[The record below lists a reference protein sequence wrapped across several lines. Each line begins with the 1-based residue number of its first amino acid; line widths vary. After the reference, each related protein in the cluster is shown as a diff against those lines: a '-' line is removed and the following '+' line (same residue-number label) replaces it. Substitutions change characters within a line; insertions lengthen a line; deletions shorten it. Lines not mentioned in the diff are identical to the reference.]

1 MPFLP
6 SASPLYTNGD
16 PHRSGFKFHTA
27 VLSVLCDVPST
38 AVCFSESIE
47 CFPAMVSRFFSK
59 PLVTIPVA
67 PVITG
72 TILLFMFH
80 ICCIFVF

>member
-6 SASPLYTNGD
+6 GTSSLSTN
-16 PHRSGFKFHTA
+16 RSGFSFQTA

-47 CFPAMVSRFFSK
+47 FFHGMVSKFFSK

-67 PVITG
+67 PDITG
-72 TILLFMFH
+72 TILHFMFH
-80 ICCIFVF
+80 IRCIVVF